1 MGMTRKISRFLAVAG
16 VVFGLAPALAQAQG
30 TTISGQVTGTGGA
43 PVVGASVSIP
53 TLRVGGF
60 TDEQGAY
67 TFTVPASANG
77 TTVTITARRL
87 GFQASAAQVTLSGAP
102 VVQNFSLSAA
112 ATQLQGVVVTA
123 LGLTREK
130 STLGTAQQQLS
141 STELNT
147 TRAQNLVQQIQG
159 KVSGVQI
166 TSPGTQG
173 GSTNIIIRG
182 QNSITGNNQPLF
194 VVDGVPVSNAN
205 RGGAP
210 FTGSNTTFDYGNAL
224 NDINPDDIESL
235 SVLKGPNAA
244 ALYGSRAANGVILI
258 TTRKG
263 GNSGGRLRTE
273 INSNLT
279 FERPAILPDFQDL
292 YGQGLQG
299 EFAWV
304 DGNYGGINDG
314 VDESWGPRLDGRLI
328 CQFDSPGAGT
338 SSVDASGNFIL
349 GGCTPT
355 PWIAHPDNVKDF
367 FETGIT
373 GATTVGVSGGTERLN
388 GRLSMGADNVRG
400 IFPNNLFQR
409 RTASL
414 SGTFRASSKLTADGS
429 VQYIHN
435 AGRNRPGV
443 GYSGRNPL
451 QSMFNWYGRQVNTE
465 SLRNFA
471 LGGASNG
478 GPATREFN
486 WNYSY
491 HNNPFWVMEENP
503 QTDDRDRVIGSVS
516 VNYQI
521 AEGLNANL
529 QTGSDIYRLG
539 VQQLYARGAEDFIN
553 LAYNGGFR
561 FVNDYRNDNNTGLT
575 LTGNRR
581 LASWLDLNAV
591 AGGGLRREYFNSNTQ
606 QTTGLVVPRVYNPS
620 NAAVAPAIT
629 QEIVRRE
636 VQSLYG
642 SAAFT
647 IKDWWTIEGTARND
661 WSSTLP
667 VGANSYFYPSANTS
681 IVLTD
686 AFPGLQGRV
695 LSSLKLRAAAARVG
709 SDAPVYSL
717 VPVFLGESQRF
728 GGQPQY
734 RLDTRLANANLKP
747 EITRSDEV
755 GAELAL
761 FDNRITLDASLYS
774 KSTRN
779 QIFDVE
785 ISGASGFDRKWV
797 NAGEISNKGFESLLT
812 LNVLNSPRFGWNTT
826 FNFARNRSKV
836 VDLAED
842 VDAIVLGRG
851 GFGDVIV
858 EARRGEPY
866 GTFRGYKYLRDANG
880 KILVSAD
887 DPTTLATNEGGYPL
901 RENTLSVLG
910 NIQAKWTG
918 GWSNQFTFGNFA
930 INTLLDVKRGGKLY
944 SVTNMFGE
952 YAGVLE
958 STVRGREVDWDT
970 PGIIFDGVNEVT
982 GQPNTIAIT
991 AEEFYHGLFAYTE
1004 RYIYDASYVKLREL
1018 RLSYN
1023 LPESWA
1029 SRILGAREA
1038 SIALTGRNLKMWT
1051 NVPNIDP
1058 EFAYSSRNDQGIEVN
1073 MSPNPRSIGLNLRI
1087 VP

>member
-1 MGMTRKISRFLAVAG
+1 MGMTSKIYRFLALAGFMLALVPAVA
-16 VVFGLAPALAQAQG
+16 VAQG
-30 TTISGQVTGTGGA
+30 TTISGQVTGTAGA

-53 TLRVGGF
+53 DLRVGGF
-60 TDEQGAY
+60 TDEQGNY
-67 TFTVPASANG
+67 SFTVPASATG

-87 GFQASAAQVTLSGAP
+87 GFQPSSAQATLSGAP

-130 STLGTAQQQLS
+130 SRLGTAQQQLS
-141 STELNT
+141 STEVNA
-147 TRAQNLVQQIQG
+147 TRAQNVVQQIQG

-166 TSPGTQG
+166 TAPGTQG

-194 VVDGVPVSNAN
+194 IVDGVAVSNAN

-210 FTGSNTTFDYGNAL
+210 FVGSNTNFDYGNAL
-224 NDINPDDIESL
+224 NDLNPDDIESL

-244 ALYGSRAANGVILI
+244 AIYGSRAANGVILI

-263 GNSGGRLRTE
+263 GNTGGRLRTE
-273 INSNLT
+273 INTNLT
-279 FERPAILPDFQDL
+279 FETPAILPDFQDL
-292 YGQGLQG
+292 YGQGSGG
-299 EFAWV
+299 EFEWV
-304 DGNYGGINDG
+304 DGNYGGTNDG

-338 SSVDASGNFIL
+338 AN
-349 GGCTPT
+349 CQPT

-367 FETGIT
+367 FRTGVT
-373 GATTVGVSGGTERLN
+373 GSTTVGVSGGTERVS
-388 GRLSMGADNVRG
+388 GRLSMGADNVTG

-414 SGTFRASSKLTADGS
+414 SGTFRATQKMTADGS

-435 AGRNRPGV
+435 SGRNRPGV

-465 SLRNFA
+465 SLKDFRK
-471 LGGASNG
+471 GGLSNG
-478 GPATREFN
+478 GPATREYN

-503 QTDDRDRVIGSVS
+503 QLDDRDRVIGSVA
-516 VNYQI
+516 VRYQF
-521 AEGLNANL
+521 AEGLAASL

-539 VQQLYARGAEDFIN
+539 IQQLYAQGAQEFIN
-553 LAYNGGFR
+553 QAYAGGFR
-561 FVNDYRNDNNTGLT
+561 FVSDYRNDNNTGLT
-575 LTGNRR
+575 LTGTRR
-581 LASWLDLNAV
+581 LTSWLDLDAV
-591 AGGGLRREYFNSNTQ
+591 AGGSLRREYFNGNSQ
-606 QTTGLVVPRVYNPS
+606 QTTGLVVQGVYNPS
-620 NAAVAPAIT
+620 NAAVAPSID
-629 QEIVRRE
+629 QQVVRRE
-636 VQSLYG
+636 VRGVYG

-647 IKDWWTIEGTARND
+647 INNWWTLEGTARND

-667 VGANSYFYPSANTS
+667 VGANSYFYPSVNTS

-686 AFPGLQGRV
+686 AIPGLRGTV
-695 LSSLKLRAAAARVG
+695 LNSLKLRGAMARVG

-728 GGQPQY
+728 GSQPQY

-755 GAELAL
+755 GAELSL
-761 FDNRITLDASLYS
+761 FQDRVILDASAYS

-785 ISGASGFDRKWV
+785 ISPASGFDRKWV
-797 NAGEISNKGFESLLT
+797 NAGEISNKGLEALLT
-812 LNVLNSPRFGWNTT
+812 LNLFESSPAGLGWTTT

-836 VDLAED
+836 VDLAPD
-842 VDAIVLGRG
+842 VETIVLGRG

-858 EARRGEPY
+858 EARKGEPY
-866 GTFRGYKYLRDANG
+866 GAIRGYKQRRDEAGNILTRNG
-880 KILVSAD
+880 RA
-887 DPTTLATNEGGYPL
+887 L
-901 RENTLSVLG
+901 RETTLSVIG
-910 NIQAKWTG
+910 NIQPKWTG
-918 GWSNQFTFGNFA
+918 GWANQLSFGNLA
-930 INTLLDVKRGGKLY
+930 LNTLLDVRRGGNLY

-958 STVRGREVDWDT
+958 SSLLGREDDYDA
-970 PGIIFDGVNEVT
+970 PGVLVEGIDLDSGL
-982 GQPNTIAIT
+982 PNTRRVS
-991 AEEFYHGLFAYTE
+991 AEEYFHGLFRHTE
-1004 RYIYDASYVKLREL
+1004 KYVYDAGYVKLREL
-1018 RLSYN
+1018 RVSYN

-1029 SRILGAREA
+1029 NRIMGAREA
-1038 SIALTGRNLKMWT
+1038 SFAVVGRNLKMWT

-1073 MSPNPRSIGLNLRI
+1073 MSPNPRSIGFNLRI

>member
-1 MGMTRKISRFLAVAG
+1 MGMTGKISRLLALAG
-16 VVFGLAPALAQAQG
+16 VVLGLVPAAAAAQG
-30 TTISGQVTGTGGA
+30 TTISGQVTGTAGA
-43 PVVGASVSIP
+43 PVPGASVSIP

-60 TDEQGAY
+60 TDDEGRY
-67 TFTVPASANG
+67 TFTVPSTASG
-77 TTVTITARRL
+77 TVTLTARRL
-87 GFQASAAQVTLSGAP
+87 GYQPSSAQVTLSGAP
-102 VVQNFSLSAA
+102 VIQNFSLSAT

-123 LGLTREK
+123 LGLTRERAR
-130 STLGTAQQQLS
+130 LGTAQQQLS
-141 STELNT
+141 STEVNA
-147 TRAQNLVQQIQG
+147 TRAQNVVQQIQG

-194 VVDGVPVSNAN
+194 VVDGVPVSNNN

-210 FTGSNTTFDYGNAL
+210 FTGGTGNLDFDYGNAL
-224 NDINPDDIESL
+224 NDLNPDDIESL

-244 ALYGSRAANGVILI
+244 AIYGSRAANGVILI

-263 GNSGGRLRTE
+263 GNTSGRMRTE
-273 INSNLT
+273 INTNLT
-279 FERPAILPDFQDL
+279 FETPAILPDFQDL
-292 YGQGLQG
+292 YGQGAEG
-299 EFAWV
+299 EFEWF
-304 DGNYGGINDG
+304 DGNYGGLNDG

-338 SSVDASGNFIL
+338 AS
-349 GGCTPT
+349 CQPT

-367 FETGIT
+367 FETGVT
-373 GATTVGVSGGTERLN
+373 GSTTVGVSGGTERLS

-400 IFPNNLFQR
+400 IFPNNIFQR

-414 SGTFRASSKLTADGS
+414 SGTFRASERLSADGN

-435 AGRNRPGV
+435 SGRNRPGV

-465 SLRNFA
+465 SLRNFR
-471 LGGASNG
+471 LGGLTNG

-503 QTDDRDRVIGSVS
+503 QTDDRDRVIGSVAL
-516 VNYQI
+516 NYKLADGI
-521 AEGLNANL
+521 NASL
-529 QTGSDIYRLG
+529 RTGSDIYRLG
-539 VQQLYARGAEDFIN
+539 IQQLYARGAEQFIN

-561 FVNDYRNDNNTGLT
+561 FASEYRNDNNTDLVVNGT
-575 LTGNRR
+575 RR
-581 LASWLDLNAV
+581 LTNWLELNAV
-591 AGGGLRREYFNSNTQ
+591 AGGSLRREYFNGNSQ
-606 QTTGLVVPRVYNPS
+606 RTTGLVVPGVYNPS
-620 NAAVAPAIT
+620 NAAVAPTID
-629 QEIVRRE
+629 QEVVRRE
-636 VQSLYG
+636 VRGIYG

-647 IKDWWTIEGTARND
+647 VADWWTVEGTARND

-667 VGANSYFYPSANTS
+667 VGANSYFYPSVNTS
-681 IVLTD
+681 IVVTD
-686 AFPGLQGRV
+686 ALPGLRRGFV
-695 LSSLKLRAAAARVG
+695 NSLKVRAASARVG

-717 VPVFLGESQRF
+717 VPVFIGEAQRF
-728 GGQPQY
+728 ASQPQY

-747 EITRSDEV
+747 EITRADEV
-755 GAELAL
+755 GAELSL
-761 FDNRITLDASLYS
+761 FQDRVLFDASLYR
-774 KSTRN
+774 KATRN

-812 LNVLNSPRFGWNTT
+812 LNLLQPESSRAFGWTT
-826 FNFARNRSKV
+826 TLNFAKNRSKV
-836 VDLAED
+836 VDLSPGVE
-842 VDAIVLGRG
+842 AIRLATG
-851 GFGDVIV
+851 GFGDVVV
-858 EARRGEPY
+858 EARKGEPY
-866 GTFRGYKYLRDANG
+866 GAIRGYRYLRDDAGNIQVEDG
-880 KILVSAD
+880 F
-887 DPTTLATNEGGYPL
+887 PL
-901 RENTLSVLG
+901 RESGLSVLG
-910 NIQAKWTG
+910 NIQPDWTG
-918 GWSNQFTFGNFA
+918 GWANQFSFGNLSF
-930 INTLLDVKRGGKLY
+930 NTLLDVRRGGKLY

-958 STVRGREVDWDT
+958 STVAGRENDWDN
-970 PGIIFDGVNEVT
+970 PGVLVEGIDVAT
-982 GQPNTIAIT
+982 GLPNTTRIT
-991 AEEFYHGLFAYTE
+991 AEEYFHGLFGYTE
-1004 RYIYDASYVKLREL
+1004 RYVYDAGYVKLREL

-1029 SRILGAREA
+1029 SRILGSREA
-1038 SIALTGRNLKMWT
+1038 SFSLVGRNLKMWT

-1073 MSPNPRSIGLNLRI
+1073 MSPNPRSIGFNLRI

>member
-1 MGMTRKISRFLAVAG
+1 MGMSGKISRFLAIAG
-16 VVFGLAPALAQAQG
+16 VALGLVPAVALAQG
-30 TTISGQVTGTGGA
+30 TNISGQVTGPGGA

-60 TDEQGAY
+60 TDDQGRY
-67 TFTVPASANG
+67 NFTVPASANG
-77 TTVTITARRL
+77 TTVTVIARRL
-87 GFQASAAQVTLSGAP
+87 GFQPSSAQATLSGAP

-141 STELNT
+141 SADVNA
-147 TRAQNLVQQIQG
+147 TRAQNVVQQIQG

-166 TSPGTQG
+166 TAPGTQG

-194 VVDGVPVSNAN
+194 IIDGVPVSNAS

-210 FTGSNTTFDYGNAL
+210 FTNSNTSFDYGNAL

-273 INSNLT
+273 INTNLT
-279 FERPAILPDFQDL
+279 FEKPAILPDFQNQ
-292 YGQGLQG
+292 YGQGLEG
-299 EFAWV
+299 EFEWL
-304 DGNYGGINDG
+304 DGNYGGTNDG

-328 CQFDSPGAGT
+328 CQFNSPGAGT
-338 SSVDASGNFIL
+338 SS
-349 GGCTPT
+349 CTAT

-367 FETGIT
+367 FERGVTGS
-373 GATTVGVSGGTERLN
+373 TTVGVSGGTDRLS

-400 IFPNNLFQR
+400 VFPNNLFQR

-414 SGTFRASSKLTADGS
+414 SGTFHANTKLTADGS

-435 AGRNRPGV
+435 SGRNRPGV

-451 QSMFNWYGRQVNTE
+451 QSMFNWFGRQVDIE
-465 SLRNFA
+465 ALRDFSK
-471 LGGASNG
+471 GGLANG

-503 QTDDRDRVIGSVS
+503 QTDDRDRLIGSVS

-539 VQQLYARGAEDFIN
+539 VQQLYARGSEDFIN

-561 FVNDYRNDNNTGLT
+561 FVSDYRNDNNTGLT
-575 LTGNRR
+575 FTGTRR

-591 AGGGLRREYFNSNTQ
+591 AGGGLRREYFNTNSQ

-620 NAAVAPAIT
+620 NAAVAPSIT
-629 QEIVRRE
+629 QDITRRE
-636 VQSLYG
+636 VQSVYG

-647 IKDWWTIEGTARND
+647 IKNWWTIEGTARND

-667 VGANSYFYPSANTS
+667 ANNNSYFYPSVNTS
-681 IVLTD
+681 VVLTD
-686 AFPGLQGRV
+686 AVPGLQSKV
-695 LSSLKLRAAAARVG
+695 LSSFKLRGAMARVG
-709 SDAPVYSL
+709 SDAPAYSL

-728 GGQPQY
+728 AGQPQY
-734 RLDTRLANANLKP
+734 RLDTKLANAALKP

-755 GAELAL
+755 GAEIGL
-761 FDNRITLDASLYS
+761 FDNRVQLDASVYN

-812 LNVLNSPRFGWNTT
+812 VALLQSPKFSWNTT

-836 VDLAED
+836 VDLAPD
-842 VDAIVLGRG
+842 VETIVLGRG

-858 EARRGEPY
+858 EARKGEPY
-866 GTFRGYKYLRDANG
+866 GAIRGYKYQRDAGGN
-880 KILVSAD
+880 ILVD
-887 DPTTLATNEGGYPL
+887 GGFPL
-901 RENTLSVLG
+901 SESDLSVLG
-910 NIQAKWTG
+910 NIQPKWTG
-918 GWSNQFTFGNFA
+918 GWSNQITVGNFSLG
-930 INTLLDVKRGGKLY
+930 TLIDVRKGGKLY

-952 YAGVLE
+952 YAGVLAN
-958 STVRGREVDWDT
+958 SLRGREVDWND
-970 PGIIFDGVNEVT
+970 PGVVVEGIDVVT
-982 GQPNTIAIT
+982 GLPNTTAIT
-991 AEEFYHGLFAYTE
+991 AEEYYHGLFGFTE
-1004 RYIYDASYVKLREL
+1004 RYVYDAGYVKFREL
-1018 RLSYN
+1018 RLAYN
-1023 LPESWA
+1023 LPQSWA
-1029 SRILGAREA
+1029 SRILGASEA

-1073 MSPNPRSIGLNLRI
+1073 MSPNPRSIGFNLRI